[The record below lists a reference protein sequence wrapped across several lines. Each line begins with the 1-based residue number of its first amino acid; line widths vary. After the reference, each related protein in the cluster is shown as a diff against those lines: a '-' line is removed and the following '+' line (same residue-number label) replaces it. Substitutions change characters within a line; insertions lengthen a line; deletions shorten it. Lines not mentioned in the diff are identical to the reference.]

1 MNMQATFVNAAE
13 SHFRSLMDAAALK
26 INLLSSNPVGVGDH
40 ADILNDF
47 ISAVTEFNDAQ
58 DGFNTIQQFKRQ
70 MMSPETARIAV
81 RRMSPKEA
89 SEE

>member
-40 ADILNDF
+40 AEILSDF

-70 MMSPETARIAV
+70 MMA
-81 RRMSPKEA
+81 PKAEA
-89 SEE
+89 PSEELAKETPQE

>member
-40 ADILNDF
+40 ADVLNDF
-47 ISAVTEFNDAQ
+47 ISAVTEFKDAQ
-58 DGFNTIQQFKRQ
+58 DGFNTMQQFKRQ
-70 MMSPETARIAV
+70 MMSPEAQETSEDVIL
-81 RRMSPKEA
+81 PEGA